1 MVHTDRVIGIA
12 LSAGPAAGIQR
23 AMAQTFRLISVAL
36 FLSANNQEICSLVF
50 QKSLLRHFRFG
61 TSGRQS
67 RCQILLGS
75 ERWDTTKYPSSSS
88 RSKVLTIYDA
98 DVQQPDRKPAR
109 WWQNVTE
116 VKLALAVFNEK
127 IDSIRAS
134 ERKYRKGR
142 YRSDYSGVPTI
153 PSENVLRAFPGGM
166 ELIHAIRQHGGF
178 KAFRFKLAHL
188 DATDQTPSAINA
200 DVVKSAHRHQAGASV
215 TENSTDRPYGRYLRN
230 GSWFLREEIVTFNLN
245 STNNRVWNIMPS
257 LAQLRA
263 AKRIDLINA
272 IDRCGG
278 R

>member
-1 MVHTDRVIGIA
+1 MSFIFTSATRWIQSGAGLGEAPSGRPVRQCHQMVHTDRVIGIA

-153 PSENVLRAFPGGM
+153 PSCQRILRSCFPN
-166 ELIHAIRQHGGF
+166 HGPHGN
-178 KAFRFKLAHL
+178 HEP
-188 DATDQTPSAINA
+188 QTA
-200 DVVKSAHRHQAGASV
+200 ASCRA
-215 TENSTDRPYGRYLRN
+215 SGRLPA
-230 GSWFLREEIVTFNLN
+230 S
-245 STNNRVWNIMPS
+245 
-257 LAQLRA
+257 
-263 AKRIDLINA
+263 
-272 IDRCGG
+272 G
-278 R
+278 RRS